1 MREVQNDSENE
12 KSYAHGNPLPKPV
25 RMALEFQ
32 KHQHMCNYVSVIEL
46 KVRGN

>member
-25 RMALEFQ
+25 RMALHVD
-32 KHQHMCNYVSVIEL
+32 KHMPVVNTDDRTQHS
-46 KVRGN
+46 RQ